1 MKCEKKTEFNDIP
14 TKGSVFLSKYAFISI
29 CISDELDLDY
39 RFFTGLSFDQR
50 RSGINW
56 YADNDLEVPKY
67 VYHCIGEEE

>member
-1 MKCEKKTEFNDIP
+1 MKCEKKIEFDDVP
-14 TKGSVFLSKYAFISI
+14 TKGSIFLSKCAFISI

-50 RSGINW
+50 ALGENW
-56 YADNDLEVPKY
+56 YIDNDHEVSRY